1 MNINETQLKDYITK
15 IFSIDSPTG
24 YTHNVIKYLQ
34 DEAHSMNY
42 ETKITPKG
50 NLLIKVKGQYEH
62 MKRAVSAHA
71 DTLGLMVRSI
81 KSNGSLA
88 FTRIGG
94 PILPTLDGEYCRIYT
109 RDGKVYTGTILSTSP
124 AAHVHKEA
132 GTAPRNEDTM
142 EVRIDEVVK
151 SKEDVEKLGICTGD
165 YICIDPKTTICDSG
179 YIKTRFIDDK
189 MSVAI
194 LFTLLRHYYE
204 SGEKPFNDT
213 LFMITVYEEVGHG
226 LSYVPSEIEEIIA
239 VDMGCI
245 GTDLSCTEHDVS
257 ICAKDSSGPYD
268 YNIVSK
274 MIELAKELKLPY
286 AVDIYPMYG
295 SDVSAALSGGNNI
308 RGGLIGTGVYASH
321 GMERT
326 HLDGVKATIQLLN
339 AYLTK

>member
-1 MNINETQLKDYITK
+1 MKINENQLKEYISK

-24 YTHNVIKYLQ
+24 FTHHVIDYLQ
-34 DEAHSMNY
+34 KEAESMGY
-42 ETKITPKG
+42 ETQITAKG
-50 NLLIKVKGQYEH
+50 NLFIRVKGKNSTLY
-62 MKRAVSAHA
+62 RAVSAHA

-81 KSNGSLA
+81 KSNGTLS
-88 FTRIGG
+88 FTRLGG
-94 PILPTLDGEYCRIYT
+94 PLLPTLDGEYCRIYT
-109 RDGKVYTGTILSTSP
+109 RDNRQYTGTILSTSP
-124 AAHVHKEA
+124 AAHVHKDA
-132 GTAPRNEDTM
+132 STAPRNEDTM

-151 SKEDVEKLGICTGD
+151 CKEDVEKLGISAGD
-165 YICIDPKTTICDSG
+165 FICIDPKTTICDSG
-179 YIKTRFIDDK
+179 YVKTRFIDDK

-194 LFTLLRHYYE
+194 LFTLLRYYFE
-204 SGEKPFNDT
+204 EKDMPMNDI

-226 LSYVPSEIEEIIA
+226 LSYLPSEIEEVIA

-245 GTDLSCTEHDVS
+245 GLDLNCTEHDVS

-268 YNIVSK
+268 YTIVTHL
-274 MIELAKELKLPY
+274 IELAKKNQLPY

-326 HLDGVKATIQLLN
+326 HLDGVKATIQLLH
-339 AYLTK
+339 AYLSE

>member
-1 MNINETQLKDYITK
+1 MNINETQLKNYITK

-50 NLLIKVKGQYEH
+50 NLLIKVKGQYEQ
-62 MKRAVSAHA
+62 MKKAVSAHA

-81 KSNGSLA
+81 KPNGALA

-151 SKEDVEKLGICTGD
+151 SKEDVEKLGICAGD

>member
-24 YTHNVIKYLQ
+24 FTHNVISYLQ
-34 DEAHSMNY
+34 EEAKSMGY
-42 ETKITPKG
+42 ETTLTAKG
-50 NLLIKVKGQYEH
+50 NLLIKVEGQNHEL
-62 MKRAVSAHA
+62 KRAISAHA

-81 KSNGSLA
+81 KGNGALS

-109 RDGKVYTGTILSTSP
+109 RDNKIYTGTIISTSP
-124 AAHVHKEA
+124 AAHVHKDA
-132 GTAPRNEDTM
+132 STAPRNEETM

-151 SKEDVEKLGICTGD
+151 NKEDVEKLGISAGD
-165 YICIDPKTTICDSG
+165 FICIDPKTTICESG

-189 MSVAI
+189 MSVAM
-194 LFTLLRHYYE
+194 LFSLLRHYYE
-204 SGEKPFNDT
+204 TKDKPLNDT

-226 LSYVPSEIEEIIA
+226 LAYIPQNIEEVIA

-245 GTDLSCTEHDVS
+245 GTDLNCTEHDVS

-268 YNIVSK
+268 YQIVSK
-274 MIELAKELKLPY
+274 MIELAKEHKLPY

-308 RGGLIGTGVYASH
+308 RGGLIGTGVFASH

-326 HLDGVKATIQLLN
+326 HMDGVKATIQLLH
-339 AYLTK
+339 AYLAQ